1 MAATTTPSARA
12 LADLTIGLGGHL
24 VDELEE
30 ALADHGLTR
39 TSFLVLDALDR
50 STDGALGQ
58 GELVAR
64 VRRTAGSMSVRLGRL
79 EHAGLISR
87 TRESDDRRNVTVTLT
102 EAGRTLV
109 AGARDAY
116 EARAARLVTP
126 LADAEAVGAE
136 LQSWMTFFE
145 PGERAAP
152 RLGIAVAPAAI
163 ATRMRRAVGLE
174 PHPGVLVVRVSR
186 DGPAARAG
194 IDRGDLVAGAGG
206 VPVLSVGDLER
217 AVLGAGKRV
226 TLDLVRGTEPRTV
239 DVDLD

>member
-1 MAATTTPSARA
+1 MAPPTSTPSARA

-30 ALADHGLTR
+30 ALADAGVTG
-39 TSFLVLDALDR
+39 TSFLALDALDR

-64 VRRTAGSMSVRLGRL
+64 VGRTPPLGPGPRPPSAPPA
-79 EHAGLISR
+79 AGL
-87 TRESDDRRNVTVTLT
+87 
-102 EAGRTLV
+102 
-109 AGARDAY
+109 
-116 EARAARLVTP
+116 AAALSH
-126 LADAEAVGAE
+126 AAAVGAE
-136 LQSWMTFFE
+136 LTSWMTFFE

-152 RLGIAVAPAAI
+152 RLGIAVAPAAV

-174 PHPGVLVVRVSR
+174 PHPGVLVLRVSR

-194 IDRGDLVAGAGG
+194 GDRGDLVAGAGG
-206 VPVLSVGDLER
+206 GPVLSVGDLER

-226 TLDLVRGTEPRTV
+226 TLDLVRGAEPRTV
-239 DVDLD
+239 NVDLD